1 MAKRAK
7 RVSSPPSASSD
18 PPPAAAPS
26 PTSLAALAALGMAT
40 SLWALFLWGELV
52 LSRRAGTPFCALG
65 AGTECT
71 ALWDSAF
78 ASAVHRLT
86 GLPVAGWGL
95 VWGLAAFVLPLVAL
109 VHTARR
115 AAAPGFVSAIR
126 LLAASGVVT
135 VFMLLGVAAVERA
148 LCLGCLVSYFLV
160 GSYAGI
166 ALGAWSRA
174 GFPEP
179 RRGAVLALAAA
190 AGAFVLLL
198 YPGLHTPRR
207 SSEAGREAVA
217 SLARDA
223 APSAVPSA
231 STAGGA
237 GGSARDQKLRELV
250 GSMRPDLRQT
260 LSDSLQVYRSSP
272 PLVLPPARSLVGS
285 PRAPVRI
292 TEFTDVLCDHCA
304 DLHETLEALRR
315 SLPMGS
321 FSVEPRQFPL
331 DAECNPLIR
340 SRSDPVRC
348 LAAKAKICLEDK
360 KDAGAFTAAL
370 FQNQKGLKPDQVFS
384 LAAPFLPR
392 AALEACVA
400 SPATQGRLAEDI
412 DLASRTDPDGTPIV
426 LVNGRR
432 GTSFGPFLYAMVLTG
447 GEAEHPAFAGLPPAN
462 PAAHL
467 H

>member
-1 MAKRAK
+1 MTKRTTD
-7 RVSSPPSASSD
+7 VSSSPSASSD
-18 PPPAAAPS
+18 PPPIRAPS
-26 PTSLAALAALGMAT
+26 PSSLAVLAALGTAS
-40 SLWALFLWGELV
+40 SLWALFLWGELL
-52 LSRRAGTPFCALG
+52 LSRRGGTPFCALG
-65 AGTECT
+65 AGADCT

-78 ASAVHRLT
+78 ASAVHRLS

-95 VWGLAAFVLPLVAL
+95 VWGLSAFVLPLLAL
-109 VHTARR
+109 VRTARNR
-115 AAAPGFVSAIR
+115 PAPVYVSAIR

-148 LCLGCLVSYFLV
+148 FCLGCFVSYLFV
-160 GSYAGI
+160 GGYAGI
-166 ALGAWSRA
+166 ALAGWSRA

-179 RRGAVLALAAA
+179 GRGAALALAAA

-217 SLARDA
+217 GL
-223 APSAVPSA
+223 
-231 STAGGA
+231 AGGPE
-237 GGSARDQKLRELV
+237 RDQKLRELV
-250 GSMRPDLRQT
+250 GSLRPDLRQT
-260 LSDSLQVYRSSP
+260 LSDSLYIYRSSSP
-272 PLVLPPARSLVGS
+272 VALPPPRSLLGS

-292 TEFTDVLCDHCA
+292 TEFTDVLCSHCA
-304 DLHETLEALRR
+304 DLHQTLVALRQ
-315 SLPMGS
+315 SLPEGS

-331 DAECNPLIR
+331 DAECNPLMR

-348 LAAKAKICLEDK
+348 LAAKAKICLEDR

-370 FQNQKGLKPDQVFS
+370 FDKQKGLKPDQVFG
-384 LAAPFLPR
+384 LAAPYLPR
-392 AALEACVA
+392 PALEACVA

-412 DLASRTDPDGTPIV
+412 DIASRTDPDGTPIV

-447 GEAEHPAFAGLPPAN
+447 GEAEHPAFTGLPPAN